1 MDSYFHRSDS
11 LGIFYES
18 VKNKVLMMSYEL
30 FISLRY
36 LRAKRKQ
43 VFVSIITFISVA
55 GIFLGVAALI
65 IVIAVMNGF
74 ENDLRNKIL
83 GINSHIILMEY
94 SGAMRNHPRVMQEV
108 SGVPGVVAA
117 TPFIYSQAMLKN
129 GSNVTGIVLRG
140 LSTKDALKV
149 INLGK
154 ISEGK
159 LDYLKEGE
167 QRIPGLKP
175 ELAGLPGILIG
186 RELAKNLGVF
196 LFETGHVV
204 SPAGVSTP
212 MGMVPRMKPFVVVG
226 IFESG
231 FYEYDSTLA
240 YISLKNCQEF
250 LNMGDTVTG
259 IEIRVD
265 DIYKAD
271 RIAKAIEKKLG
282 YPYWGRNWMEMN
294 KNLFSALKLEKRVMF
309 IILSL
314 IVLVAA
320 FNIISALIMIVMEKN
335 KDIAILKTMGATR
348 GGIMKI
354 FIFQGLVVGAIG
366 TFFGCLAGLAVA
378 FNLEFLSRFVEKLF
392 GFKILPGD
400 VYYLNEL
407 PSQVNYSDVGIII
420 LGTMLISFL
429 ATIYP
434 SWRASRLD
442 PAEALRYE

>member
-1 MDSYFHRSDS
+1 
-11 LGIFYES
+11 
-18 VKNKVLMMSYEL
+18 MSYEL

-36 LRAKRKQ
+36 LRARRKQ
-43 VFVSIITFISVA
+43 VFVSVITFISIA

-74 ENDLRNKIL
+74 ETDLRNKIL
-83 GINSHIILMEY
+83 GINSHVIIMEY
-94 SGAMRNHPRVMQEV
+94 GGGMQNHAALMKEV
-108 SGVPGVVAA
+108 ARVPGVVAS

-129 GSNVTGIVLRG
+129 GNSVTGIVLRG
-140 LSTKDALKV
+140 LSLEDGMKV

-154 ISEGK
+154 IREGSIAG
-159 LDYLKEGE
+159 LKDGK
-167 QRIPGLKP
+167 RDVPGLRP
-175 ELAGLPGILIG
+175 EQASYPGVVIG
-186 RELAKNLGVF
+186 RELAKNLGAF
-196 LFETGHVV
+196 LFETVYIV
-204 SPAGVSTP
+204 SPTGIATP

-240 YISLKNCQEF
+240 YISLKTCQEF
-250 LNMGDTVTG
+250 LNMGERVTG
-259 IEIRVD
+259 LEIRVD

-271 RIAKAIEKKLG
+271 RIAKSIEKKLG

-348 GGIMKI
+348 TGIMKI

-366 TFFGCLAGLAVA
+366 TLTGTLAGLAVA
-378 FNLEFLSRFVEKLF
+378 FNLEKISRFVEQLF

-400 VYYLNEL
+400 VYYLSEL
-407 PSQVNYSDVGIII
+407 PSQVNFGDVGIII

-429 ATIYP
+429 STIYP

-442 PAEALRYE
+442 PVEALRYD

>member
-1 MDSYFHRSDS
+1 
-11 LGIFYES
+11 
-18 VKNKVLMMSYEL
+18 MSYE
-30 FISLRY
+30 FIISLRY
-36 LRAKRKQ
+36 LRARRKQ
-43 VFVSIITFISVA
+43 VFVSIITFISIA

-74 ENDLRNKIL
+74 ETDLRGKIL
-83 GINSHIILMEY
+83 GINSHVIVMEH
-94 SGAMRNHPRVMQEV
+94 GGGMRHYPLVMREAVQ
-108 SGVPGVVAA
+108 VPGVIAA

-129 GSNVTGIVLRG
+129 GNNVTGIVLRG
-140 LSTKDALKV
+140 LSLEDALKV

-154 ISEGK
+154 FREG
-159 LDYLKEGE
+159 LEYLRDGK
-167 QRIPGLKP
+167 RNIPGLKP
-175 ELAGLPGILIG
+175 EHSGLPGIIIG

-196 LFETGHVV
+196 LFETVYIV
-204 SPAGVSTP
+204 SPLGVSTP

-240 YISLKNCQEF
+240 YISLKTCQEF
-250 LNMGDTVTG
+250 LNMGDLVTG

-271 RIAKAIEKKLG
+271 RIAKSIEKKLG

-294 KNLFSALKLEKRVMF
+294 RNLFAALKLEKRVMF

-335 KDIAILKTMGATR
+335 RDIAILKTMGATR
-348 GGIMKI
+348 AGIMKI
-354 FIFQGLVVGAIG
+354 FIFQGLIVGTIG
-366 TFFGCLAGLAVA
+366 TLFGSLAGLGVA
-378 FNLEFLSRFVEKLF
+378 FNLEALSRFVEKLF
-392 GFKILPGD
+392 GFKILPGE
-400 VYYLNEL
+400 VYYLSEL
-407 PSQVNYSDVGIII
+407 PSQVNFSDVGIII
-420 LGTMLISFL
+420 AGTMLISFL
-429 ATIYP
+429 STIYP